1 MKYEMLMAQY
11 QHLTIKE
18 SFTMPRGLS
27 GVYYDNQILINK
39 RLGQY
44 EKHCTLSEELG
55 HYETT
60 YGDITNLDNIRN
72 MKLEKVARSWGYE
85 KIISFDKL
93 IECYKMGH
101 TTVED
106 ICLHL
111 EIIPIYLYKAIE
123 KYNQRYGLSV
133 AYKGFR
139 IYFDPL
145 NIEKE
150 FF

>member
-1 MKYEMLMAQY
+1 MAYELLKAEY
-11 QHLTIKE
+11 PHINIIE
-18 SFTMPRGLS
+18 CIDMPKGLP
-27 GVYYDNQILINK
+27 GIYHDNVILINK
-39 RLGQY
+39 HIEYY
-44 EKHCTLSEELG
+44 EKHCVLAEELG

-60 YGDITNLDNIRN
+60 YGDITSLDNIRN
-72 MKLEKVARSWGYE
+72 IKLEKVARSWGYE

-93 IECYKMGH
+93 IECYNLGH

-106 ICLHL
+106 VCLHL
-111 EIIPIYLYKAIE
+111 EIIPVYLYKAIE
-123 KYNQRYGLSV
+123 RYNQRFGLSCT
-133 AYKGFR
+133 YKGYR